1 MPDKGLLP
9 ERTPEPPK
17 SHRNQFQ
24 SPESRHK
31 TGESSLGQA
40 DRAKGKRGRKP
51 ASQSRAEEIR
61 ERLLSWR
68 QTPEPQRVSLRAL
81 ARELGTSHQ
90 LLGHYLTRWEKWQ
103 AKECGRQA
111 TEIRVRAET
120 ETRPWIVAEML
131 RQAQAFERAAF
142 QSMLGSALYDALRQL
157 KRKARGGQLSRGE
170 VKLLRL
176 FASRGHREAQ
186 EILDRSSST
195 EKSKNNLP
203 LISSRATKPFRSAS
217 T

>member
-1 MPDKGLLP
+1 MN
-9 ERTPEPPK
+9 PEPP
-17 SHRNQFQ
+17 R
-24 SPESRHK
+24 
-31 TGESSLGQA
+31 T
-40 DRAKGKRGRKP
+40 RGRKS
-51 ASQSRAEEIR
+51 AAESRAAEIR
-61 ERLLSWR
+61 VKLLAWK
-68 QTPEPQRVSLRAL
+68 QTPEPHKISLRAL

-90 LLGHYLTRWEKWQ
+90 LLEHYLTRWEKWQ

-111 TEIRVRAET
+111 TEIRVRAEA

-131 RQAQAFERAAF
+131 RHAQALETVAF

-186 EILDRSSST
+186 EILERSSST